1 MYKKLHC
8 HIAVI
13 DIDRVART
21 PPILVLSMAKTSPF
35 HPGSPNSNNKQI
47 KAPPKKKKV
56 DGNDGVTRTLPTIS
70 TRSSR
75 KDPPEQEPMPSCPVR
90 GNRTPAPSPPKL
102 LNIPGETYEDHSDPF
117 HPLDHTNP
125 ESPIDL
131 ALLSKV
137 AAAIN
142 TDDDDNQFSND
153 LQSIQSVGRKGSF
166 GHAEDDSK
174 DPLYKQPELEDD
186 DLFNSDD
193 ELLDAEFERG
203 LDEVARAIEW
213 SDPK

>member
-1 MYKKLHC
+1 
-8 HIAVI
+8 
-13 DIDRVART
+13 
-21 PPILVLSMAKTSPF
+21 
-35 HPGSPNSNNKQI
+35 
-47 KAPPKKKKV
+47 
-56 DGNDGVTRTLPTIS
+56 
-70 TRSSR
+70 
-75 KDPPEQEPMPSCPVR
+75 MPSLRPVR
-90 GNRTPAPSPPKL
+90 GNRTPAPSPSKL
-102 LNIPGETYEDHSDPF
+102 LNIPSETYEDHTDPF

-125 ESPIDL
+125 ESPINL

-142 TDDDDNQFSND
+142 TDDDDDQFSND

-166 GHAEDDSK
+166 GHNEDDSK
-174 DPLYKQPELEDD
+174 DPSYKQPELEDD
-186 DLFNSDD
+186 DFFYSDD